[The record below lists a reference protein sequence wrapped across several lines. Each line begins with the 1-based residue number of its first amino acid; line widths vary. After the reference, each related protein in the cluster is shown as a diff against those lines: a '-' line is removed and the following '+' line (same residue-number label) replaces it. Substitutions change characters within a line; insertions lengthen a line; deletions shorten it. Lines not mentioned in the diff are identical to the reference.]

1 MLLALLICRTSNGTC
16 AQLARCFSLTVF
28 LKLFPPSATLL
39 RDARARSRGLP
50 LQAYLAVTSELTLPA
65 DACTLTF
72 LDFPDWSTSRSI
84 EGMDTSI
91 IGEPP
96 PLRGR
101 GRAGEEP
108 GKSRRR
114 AGGRAEGRAEGT
126 SGACELELGHE
137 ARRLPLRS
145 HSVPGWSRA
154 AGWLQSLRRLRTEGV
169 SGVNFTG
176 GAAVAVFHAFN
187 IRGDG
192 VFKKK
197 QQKNATKLEEKIPIS

>member
-16 AQLARCFSLTVF
+16 AQLARCFSFTVF

-101 GRAGEEP
+101 GKSRGRAGEEP
-108 GKSRRR
+108 R
-114 AGGRAEGRAEGT
+114 ARPERVSSGRGMKRAD
-126 SGACELELGHE
+126 C
-137 ARRLPLRS
+137 R
-145 HSVPGWSRA
+145 
-154 AGWLQSLRRLRTEGV
+154 
-169 SGVNFTG
+169 SGVTAFLG
-176 GAAVAVFHAFN
+176 GVELQV
-187 IRGDG
+187 GCK
-192 VFKKK
+192 V
-197 QQKNATKLEEKIPIS
+197 